1 MVSTVKE
8 LSMLWNCKSQLTEGI
23 ETNKLIT
30 DHLLSY
36 TIKQTIYDMPVVKS
50 NGLKSA
56 AGKAIFKHPHKAPHI
71 RLHSALYDNADEVVS
86 QRLETFFHEIAHQI
100 AYLTKHDRGHGPY
113 WAYSLMHFGFPPKRC
128 YDGAVSNFRG
138 YKRRNENRGVED
150 TIKLLDDILGGDLI

>member
-1 MVSTVKE
+1 MTIIE
-8 LSMLWNCKSQLTEGI
+8 LARLWNCESQLTNGI
-23 ETNKLIT
+23 ETNRLII
-30 DHLLSY
+30 DHPFSC
-36 TIKQTIYDMPVVKS
+36 TIKRNIYTMPIIKA

-56 AGKAIFKHPHKAPHI
+56 AGKAIFWHHSKPAHI
-71 RLHSALYDNADEVVS
+71 RLHPALYDNADEVVS

-100 AYLTKHDRGHGPY
+100 AYMTNKDKGHGPY
-113 WAYSLMHFGFPPKRC
+113 WAYSLMHFGFPPERC